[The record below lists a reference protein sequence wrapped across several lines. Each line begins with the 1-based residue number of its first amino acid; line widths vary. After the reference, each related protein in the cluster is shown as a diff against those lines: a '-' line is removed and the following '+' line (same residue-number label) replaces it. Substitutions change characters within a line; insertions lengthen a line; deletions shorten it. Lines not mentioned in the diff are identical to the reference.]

1 MAKFFTLQ
9 EAEDWIPRI
18 EQWLRTAIEARK
30 DAAEAEQELQ
40 AVSQR
45 IQMSG
50 GMEIQPSKVAEHR
63 ARKDVS
69 IRRFTEAM
77 ESIQGSGCVVK
88 DLDTGL
94 IDFPAKRGADEVY
107 LCWKLGEA
115 RIEFWHGMDEGF
127 AGRKQIAGEFGESTG
142 PGRPN

>member
-1 MAKFFTLQ
+1 MPKFFTLQ
-9 EAEDWIPRI
+9 EAEDAIPRI
-18 EQWLRTAIEARK
+18 EGWLRTAIEAKK
-30 DAAEAEQELQ
+30 DAVGAEQELQ
-40 AVSQR
+40 DVSQR

-50 GMEIQPSKVAEHR
+50 GMEIEPAKVAEHR
-63 ARKDVS
+63 ARKEVS
-69 IRRFTEAM
+69 MRRFKESM
-77 ESIQGSGCVVK
+77 ESIENSGCVVK
-88 DLDTGL
+88 DVDIGL

-127 AGRKQIAGEFGESTG
+127 AGRKRIAGEFGESTG

>member
-1 MAKFFTLQ
+1 MPKFFTLQ
-9 EAEDWIPRI
+9 EAEDAIPRI
-18 EQWLRTAIEARK
+18 EGWLRTAIEARK
-30 DAAEAEQELQ
+30 DAVGAEQELQ
-40 AVSQR
+40 DVSQR

-50 GMEIQPSKVAEHR
+50 GMEIEPAKVAEHR
-63 ARKDVS
+63 ARKEVS
-69 IRRFTEAM
+69 MRRFKESM
-77 ESIQGSGCVVK
+77 ESIENSGCVVK
-88 DLDTGL
+88 DLDIGL

-127 AGRKQIAGEFGESTG
+127 TGRKRIAGEFGESTG

>member
-18 EQWLRTAIEARK
+18 ERWLREAIEARK
-30 DAAEAEQELQ
+30 DATEAEEVLQE
-40 AVSQR
+40 VSQR

-50 GMEIQPSKVAEHR
+50 GMEIQPAKIAGHR

-69 IRRFTEAM
+69 VRRFTEAI
-77 ESIQGSGCVVK
+77 ESIHSSGCVVK

-94 IDFPAKRGADEVY
+94 IDFPAKRGSDEVY

-115 RIEFWHGMDEGF
+115 RIEFWHGMEEGF
-127 AGRKQIAGEFGESTG
+127 AGRKRIAGEFGESTE

>member
-1 MAKFFTLQ
+1 MPKSFTLQ
-9 EAEDWIPRI
+9 EAEDCIPRI
-18 EQWLRTAIEARK
+18 ETWLRTAIEARK
-30 DAAEAEQELQ
+30 DAVEAEQKLQ
-40 AVSQR
+40 DVSQR

-50 GMEIQPSKVAEHR
+50 GMEIEPARVAEHR
-63 ARKDVS
+63 ARKEVS
-69 IRRFTEAM
+69 MRRFKESM
-77 ESIQGSGCVVK
+77 ESIEDSGCVVK

-94 IDFPAKRGADEVY
+94 IDFPAKRGGDEVY

-127 AGRKQIAGEFGESTG
+127 AGRKRITGEFGESAG